1 MPSAPLN
8 DDAIW
13 GLPGAKVA
21 EPRKGAE
28 TFSET
33 PLWELL
39 CRGAAHDPDAVALVG
54 RSGALRYGEL
64 LRIAQNTA
72 AALAE
77 RIAPGE
83 AVACLLPRRPDAIAA
98 LIGCLISGR
107 VCLVLN
113 PANPALRQRDLLMDL
128 APAAF
133 LLAEMPPL
141 RYDAPTLMLADV
153 LAGRDRIWRPD
164 AAPDPDAPLS
174 VHMTSGSSGLPKG
187 IVLSARSMLYRA
199 FSNVHDMQLTR
210 ADCLATFSAPFPGS
224 GLSAMLAALASGARC
239 VLASLAEDGAGATLR
254 LIERERVTCPVFQP
268 PMLRVLLSLERA
280 PAAFAAMRSVRI
292 GAAGLPR
299 ADLVA
304 LRRSLPPDCAVWHTY
319 ASTEALFVAN
329 WQIPPDDSGPEA
341 TVAVGMLEPDHD
353 YALLD
358 ENDRPVAPGEP
369 GELVLRSRYLALGE
383 WRRGC
388 VVPGRMLPVPNRP
401 GWRCFRTGDLLQV
414 QPDGMLR
421 LLGRVDR
428 QVKIN
433 GVRIEPAE
441 IEAVLRTE
449 PGVTDAAVVAVP
461 GPGSVTL
468 HGFVASLE
476 PDHAAL
482 VAALRSRLAASLP
495 MTLRPSKLTVL
506 PQLPSLPI
514 GKTDVNALA
523 RLAASPAAP
532 EDR

>member
-1 MPSAPLN
+1 
-8 DDAIW
+8 
-13 GLPGAKVA
+13 
-21 EPRKGAE
+21 
-28 TFSET
+28 
-33 PLWELL
+33 
-39 CRGAAHDPDAVALVG
+39 
-54 RSGALRYGEL
+54 
-64 LRIAQNTA
+64 
-72 AALAE
+72 
-77 RIAPGE
+77 
-83 AVACLLPRRPDAIAA
+83 
-98 LIGCLISGR
+98 
-107 VCLVLN
+107 
-113 PANPALRQRDLLMDL
+113 
-128 APAAF
+128 
-133 LLAEMPPL
+133 
-141 RYDAPTLMLADV
+141 
-153 LAGRDRIWRPD
+153 
-164 AAPDPDAPLS
+164 
-174 VHMTSGSSGLPKG
+174 
-187 IVLSARSMLYRA
+187 
-199 FSNVHDMQLTR
+199 
-210 ADCLATFSAPFPGS
+210 
-224 GLSAMLAALASGARC
+224 
-239 VLASLAEDGAGATLR
+239 
-254 LIERERVTCPVFQP
+254 
-268 PMLRVLLSLERA
+268 
-280 PAAFAAMRSVRI
+280 
-292 GAAGLPR
+292 
-299 ADLVA
+299 VA

-449 PGVTDAAVVAVP
+449 PRVTDAAVVAVP

-523 RLAASPAAP
+523 RLAASPAEP

>member
-1 MPSAPLN
+1 
-8 DDAIW
+8 
-13 GLPGAKVA
+13 
-21 EPRKGAE
+21 
-28 TFSET
+28 
-33 PLWELL
+33 
-39 CRGAAHDPDAVALVG
+39 
-54 RSGALRYGEL
+54 
-64 LRIAQNTA
+64 
-72 AALAE
+72 
-77 RIAPGE
+77 
-83 AVACLLPRRPDAIAA
+83 
-98 LIGCLISGR
+98 
-107 VCLVLN
+107 
-113 PANPALRQRDLLMDL
+113 
-128 APAAF
+128 
-133 LLAEMPPL
+133 
-141 RYDAPTLMLADV
+141 
-153 LAGRDRIWRPD
+153 
-164 AAPDPDAPLS
+164 
-174 VHMTSGSSGLPKG
+174 
-187 IVLSARSMLYRA
+187 
-199 FSNVHDMQLTR
+199 LT
-210 ADCLATFSAPFPGS
+210 
-224 GLSAMLAALASGARC
+224 
-239 VLASLAEDGAGATLR
+239 SLAEDGAGTTLR
-254 LIERERVTCPVFQP
+254 LIERERVTCAVFQP

-280 PAAFAAMRSVRI
+280 PAAFAGMRCLRI

-319 ASTEALFVAN
+319 ASTEALFVAS

-341 TVAVGMLEPDHD
+341 TVAVGMPQPNHD

-358 ENDRPVAPGEP
+358 EADRPVAPGEP

-383 WRRGC
+383 WRQGH
-388 VVPGRMLPVPNRP
+388 VVPGSMLPVPNRP

-461 GPGSVTL
+461 GSGSVTL
-468 HGFVASLE
+468 HGFVASPE
-476 PDHAAL
+476 ADHAAL
-482 VAALRSRLAASLP
+482 VAALRRRLAASLP

-506 PQLPSLPI
+506 PQLPSLPT
-514 GKTDVNALA
+514 GKTDVGALA